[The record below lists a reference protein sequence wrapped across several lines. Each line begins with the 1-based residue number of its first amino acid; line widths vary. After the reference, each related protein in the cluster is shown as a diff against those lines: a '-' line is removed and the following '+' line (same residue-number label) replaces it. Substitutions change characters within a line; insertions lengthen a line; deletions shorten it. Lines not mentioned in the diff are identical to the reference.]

1 MIRRLIKVF
10 FKENFSLD
18 RIIGTNLRKNRTKAV
33 LLGLLIL
40 YAFGVFMFSFG
51 FLFFNLGEMLAEA
64 SMTEQLLS
72 FLYTY
77 LAVTSIIFVLVRAN
91 GYLFK
96 YKDFQLL
103 ESLPLKTSQVLAA
116 KTSVFMIFLQGLL
129 LIVSLPIAFSY
140 FYHAGFDI
148 VGFLLFLVMLPF
160 LPLIFIVVFA
170 FVSLLI
176 ARLTAP
182 MRNSNLFNLLSM
194 LLFFLLIMG
203 LGILLNISLMQSTGF
218 LSEQRDVIVWISDH
232 FYPVMWFMDAIHDGN
247 VLSAI
252 YLLLSHMSVFVLFL
266 YLVQPLV
273 KSTNQKS
280 LTVRTKTNAKPAKSK
295 QSSITWAIIK
305 KEFRKF
311 ISVPIYA
318 INAGFGLL
326 LMVVMG
332 VGSFFFKD
340 DLMSLL
346 SGFSS
351 IDFQFEILILLVLGF
366 CLIMLYTPAI
376 SLSLEGKNFWIIK
389 SLPLPPLTVMNAK
402 MLFNILLGLPIA
414 LFSLTLLCINFGI
427 GVLGF
432 VAMATYLVGLSFATS
447 VMGSITNLYFPK
459 IHYVNET
466 EVVKQSVGGLIGI
479 FGGFGLLAINGV
491 IFYQLMDD
499 VSWETNLFVN
509 ALPLFVFF
517 AVGYFWLQRVV
528 DSQFKKIS

>member
-1 MIRRLIKVF
+1 MILRLIKVF

-18 RIIGTNLRKNRTKAV
+18 RIIGTNLRQNRTKAI

-40 YAFGVFMFSFG
+40 YAFGVFLFSFG

-64 SMTEQLLS
+64 SMTQQLLS

-77 LAVTSIIFVLVRAN
+77 LAVASIIFVLVRAN

-129 LIVSLPIAFSY
+129 VIVSLPIAFSY
-140 FYHAGFDI
+140 FYHAGFDV
-148 VGFLLFLVMLPF
+148 VGLLLFIIMLPF

-170 FVSLLI
+170 FVSLII
-176 ARLTAP
+176 ARITAP

-203 LGILLNISLMQSTGF
+203 LGILLNISLIQGSGF
-218 LSEQRDVIVWISDH
+218 LSDQRDIIVWITDH
-232 FYPVMWFMDAIHDGN
+232 FYPVIWFMEAIHDGN
-247 VLSAI
+247 VLSAL
-252 YLLLSHMSVFVLFL
+252 YLILSHVLVFVLFL
-266 YLVQPLV
+266 YLIQPLI

-280 LTVRTKTNAKPAKSK
+280 LSIRTKTSGKPVKSK
-295 QSSITWAIIK
+295 QSSITRTIIK

-332 VGSFFFKD
+332 IGSFFFKE
-340 DLMSLL
+340 DLTSLL
-346 SGFSS
+346 SGLSS
-351 IDFQFEILILLVLGF
+351 IDFQFEVLILLVLGF

-389 SLPLPPLTVMNAK
+389 SLPLPPLTIMIGK
-402 MLFNILLGLPIA
+402 LLFNIVLGLPVA
-414 LFSLTLLCINFGI
+414 VFSLSLLCINFGI

-432 VAMATYLVGLSFATS
+432 VAMASYLVGLSFATS

-466 EVVKQSVGGLIGI
+466 EVVKQSIGGLIGV
-479 FGGFGLLAINGV
+479 FGGFGLLAINGM
-491 IFYQLMDD
+491 IFYLLMEH
-499 VSWETNLFVN
+499 VSWEANLFTN
-509 ALPLFVFF
+509 ALVLFALF

-528 DSQFKKIS
+528 DRQFQKIS